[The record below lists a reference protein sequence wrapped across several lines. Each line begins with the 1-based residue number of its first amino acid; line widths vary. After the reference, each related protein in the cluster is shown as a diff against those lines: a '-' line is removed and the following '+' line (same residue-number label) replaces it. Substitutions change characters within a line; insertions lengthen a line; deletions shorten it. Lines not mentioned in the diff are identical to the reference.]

1 MKKIRTITWRC
12 LLLLAVFVSMAI
24 ELSAQV
30 GTTINVSGNIVEVAT
45 GDPLPG
51 VTVYVKGTS
60 QGTITDFDGNY
71 TLTSVPEKATLAFSF
86 VGMKTQEIFVAGKS
100 VINVKME
107 ADAIGLEEVVA
118 VGYGVQKKKE
128 LTGAVAQVKA
138 EEMTKIVASDFT
150 KALQGQVAGVSVVE
164 SSGRPGD
171 NANIQIRGLGSIS
184 SDASPLYVVDGIPY
198 NSNPNIPSEDI
209 ATVDILKDGAAAAVY
224 GTRASNGV
232 ILITT
237 KRGKAGETKVSMTA
251 YYGIQNITS
260 GTPLLDTPEHL
271 YVNEMVQRA
280 QGSHSNILF
289 YNPNAMD
296 YNTDFVGSITQN
308 NSPIQNYNLTLSGGK
323 EDVTFNINTNYFSQ
337 DGILRQSGY
346 DRFTTRANA
355 TLKKG
360 KFSAF
365 ASIGMMHSNK
375 EVEPWGLYEFS
386 IFNGPYRPPLGGLQ
400 TTDNSVIIPGN
411 NPDHVGYL
419 SRLLNQ
425 QDDRVEDSYNVATN
439 LKYEI
444 MDGLT
449 LQVNLGMNKYNY
461 KRKFWQPQYL
471 VYDQAGEINELGSRK
486 DAILSEDFNE
496 SLKYTMENILSYS
509 KTFNAVHNVSAML
522 GYTIEKTDYS
532 SVSVE
537 KRDFISNSVQVFDGG
552 SSLTGINGSD
562 TYHRIVGKLA
572 RVQYNYNDRYLFSAS
587 MRNDGSSNFGAES
600 RYAWFPGASIGW
612 NISEENFMDHVKSI
626 DNLKLR
632 ASYGEVGN
640 QGIKP
645 YLYSAYVDGNIDYVW
660 GPEGSDELGSGAIQR
675 GYGNPFVQWE
685 TNISRN
691 IGVDLLMFNG
701 KFSFSA
707 DLYKNDKKD
716 MLLSVLLPAS
726 TGTTVPN
733 DWANQYNSKITN
745 VGDMVNKGIE
755 MSASYKDRTAK
766 GFSWSVSGTFTK
778 NKNEILSLG
787 DLDKIALQDS
797 KPATWRATQQDIT
810 TYMVPGYEAGAFF
823 LVKTNGIIK
832 TAEQLT
838 EVKAYQPNAQM
849 GDVIMVNQ
857 LTIDTD
863 GDGIMDAADNTIN
876 DDDRVYAGSG
886 MPDFEAGLILN
897 AEYKGFDFSAQL
909 FYSHGNEVFNG
920 SKLFA
925 YAFNRH
931 KDLYYMWTP
940 QNPTSD
946 IPTGRTNSEHDN
958 WRART
963 DYFLED
969 GSFLRVRNLS
979 LGYTVPKRVFKGAI
993 DNMRWYITAQN
1004 PFTFTKYEG
1013 YDPEIGGNGVS
1024 TRGIDKG
1031 SYPVTRKFL
1040 IGVQVDF

>member
-1 MKKIRTITWRC
+1 MKELRTISWR
-12 LLLLAVFVSMAI
+12 LMLLLALLLTMGGR
-24 ELSAQV
+24 LYAQE
-30 GTTINVSGNIVEVAT
+30 TTVSGKVTDGDT
-45 GDPLPG
+45 GEPLPG
-51 VTVYVKGTS
+51 VSVVIKGTTT
-60 QGTITDFDGNY
+60 GTATNFDGDFS
-71 TLTSVPEKATLAFSF
+71 LPVPDGSSLIFSF
-86 VGMKTQEIFVAGKS
+86 VGYTPLEVEVGNQTNIDVSLKTDMVA
-100 VINVKME
+100 
-107 ADAIGLEEVVA
+107 LEEVIA

-128 LTGAVAQVKA
+128 LTGAVAQVKS

-171 NANIQIRGLGSIS
+171 QANIQIRGLGSIS
-184 SDASPLYVVDGIPY
+184 SNTQPLYVVDGIPY
-198 NSNPNIPSEDI
+198 NSNPNIPAEDI

-237 KRGKAGETKVSMTA
+237 KRGKVGETKVSMAA

-260 GTPLLDTPEHL
+260 GTELLNTPEHL
-271 YVNEMVQRA
+271 YVDEMIQRA
-280 QGSHSNILF
+280 QGSSSSILY

-296 YNTDFVGSITQN
+296 YDTDFVGAITEDN
-308 NSPIQNYNLTLSGGK
+308 APIQNYNLTLSGGK
-323 EDVTFNINTNYFSQ
+323 ENLTFNLNSNYFNQ

-360 KFSAF
+360 KFDAF
-365 ASIGMMHSNK
+365 ASIGIMHSNK

-386 IFNGPYRPPLGGLQ
+386 IFNGPYRPPLGSLE
-400 TTDNSVIIPGN
+400 TTDNSVVIPGN

-425 QDDRVEDSYNVATN
+425 EDNRTEDAYNVAAN

-444 MDGLT
+444 LAGLT
-449 LQVNLGMNKYNY
+449 FQMNLGMNKYNY

-471 VYDQAGEINELGSRK
+471 VYDQDGEINELGSRK
-486 DAILSEDFNE
+486 DAILSETFTE
-496 SLKYTMENILSYS
+496 SLKYTMENILSYTKS
-509 KTFNAVHNVSAML
+509 FNQVHNVSAML
-522 GYTIEKTDYS
+522 GYTVEKTNYS
-532 SVSVE
+532 TVSVE

-552 SSLTGINGSD
+552 ASLTGINGSD
-562 TYHRIVGKLA
+562 REHGIVGKLA
-572 RVQYNYNDRYLFSAS
+572 RVQYNYDDRYLFSAS
-587 MRNDGSSNFGAES
+587 IRNDGSSNFGSET
-600 RYAWFPGASIGW
+600 RYAWFPGASVGW
-612 NISEENFMDHVKSI
+612 NISEENFMANADKV

-640 QGIKP
+640 QGIDP

-660 GPEGSDELGSGAIQR
+660 GPESSDDLGSGAIQR
-675 GYGNPFVQWE
+675 GYGNPYVQWE

-691 IGVDLLMFNG
+691 IGIDLLMFGG
-701 KFSFSA
+701 KLSFSA
-707 DLYKNDKKD
+707 DVYKNDKKD

-726 TGTTVPN
+726 TGTTIPN
-733 DWANQYNSKITN
+733 DWANKYNSKITN

-755 MSASYKDRTAK
+755 LAASYKHRSTN
-766 GFSWSVSGTFTK
+766 GFNWSVSGTFTK
-778 NKNEILSLG
+778 NNNEITSLG
-787 DLDKIALQDS
+787 DLDRIALQDS
-797 KPATWRATQQDIT
+797 KPGNWRATQQDVT

-823 LVKTNGIIK
+823 LIPTDGIIK
-832 TAEQLT
+832 TEERLA
-838 EVKAYQPNAQM
+838 EVKEYQPNAQI
-849 GDVIMVNQ
+849 GDVVM
-857 LTIDTD
+857 IDTNND
-863 GDGIMDAADNTIN
+863 GKIN

-886 MPDFEAGLILN
+886 MAEWEAGLIFN
-897 AEYKGFDFSAQL
+897 ADYKGFDFSAQL
-909 FYSHGNEVFNG
+909 FYSQGNEVFNG

-925 YAFNRH
+925 YAMNRH

-940 QNPTSD
+940 QNANSD

-958 WRART
+958 WRGRT

-979 LGYTVPKRVFKGAI
+979 LGYTVPKKVFKGAV
-993 DNMRWYITAQN
+993 DNMRWYISAQN
-1004 PFTFTKYEG
+1004 PFTVTEYEG
-1013 YDPEIGGNGVS
+1013 YDPEIGGNGIS

-1031 SYPVTRKFL
+1031 TYPVTRKFL
-1040 IGVQVDF
+1040 VGVQVDF

>member
-260 GTPLLDTPEHL
+260 GTELLNTPEHL
-271 YVNEMVQRA
+271 YVDEMVQRA

-296 YNTDFVGSITQN
+296 YNTDFVGSITRD

-444 MDGLT
+444 LDGLT

-486 DAILSEDFNE
+486 DAILSQDFNE

-645 YLYSAYVDGNIDYVW
+645 YLYS
-660 GPEGSDELGSGAIQR
+660 
-675 GYGNPFVQWE
+675 E
-685 TNISRN
+685 TST
-691 IGVDLLMFNG
+691 MFG
-701 KFSFSA
+701 
-707 DLYKNDKKD
+707 DRKD
-716 MLLSVLLPAS
+716 
-726 TGTTVPN
+726 
-733 DWANQYNSKITN
+733 Q
-745 VGDMVNKGIE
+745 
-755 MSASYKDRTAK
+755 
-766 GFSWSVSGTFTK
+766 
-778 NKNEILSLG
+778 
-787 DLDKIALQDS
+787 
-797 KPATWRATQQDIT
+797 
-810 TYMVPGYEAGAFF
+810 
-823 LVKTNGIIK
+823 
-832 TAEQLT
+832 
-838 EVKAYQPNAQM
+838 
-849 GDVIMVNQ
+849 
-857 LTIDTD
+857 
-863 GDGIMDAADNTIN
+863 
-876 DDDRVYAGSG
+876 
-886 MPDFEAGLILN
+886 
-897 AEYKGFDFSAQL
+897 
-909 FYSHGNEVFNG
+909 
-920 SKLFA
+920 
-925 YAFNRH
+925 
-931 KDLYYMWTP
+931 
-940 QNPTSD
+940 TS
-946 IPTGRTNSEHDN
+946 
-958 WRART
+958 
-963 DYFLED
+963 
-969 GSFLRVRNLS
+969 
-979 LGYTVPKRVFKGAI
+979 
-993 DNMRWYITAQN
+993 
-1004 PFTFTKYEG
+1004 
-1013 YDPEIGGNGVS
+1013 
-1024 TRGIDKG
+1024 
-1031 SYPVTRKFL
+1031 
-1040 IGVQVDF
+1040 

>member
-1 MKKIRTITWRC
+1 MLLLA
-12 LLLLAVFVSMAI
+12 LLLLTMGGPLF
-24 ELSAQV
+24 AQE
-30 GTTINVSGNIVEVAT
+30 TNVSGTVTDETT
-45 GDPLPG
+45 GEGIPG
-51 VTVYVKGTS
+51 VSVFVKGTTT
-60 QGTITDFDGNY
+60 GTATNFEGSY
-71 TLTSVPEKATLAFSF
+71 SLAVESGSTLVFSF
-86 VGMKTQEIFVAGKS
+86 VGYTPQEVLISNQTNLDVALKTDMVALDE
-100 VINVKME
+100 VI
-107 ADAIGLEEVVA
+107 A

-128 LTGAVAQVKA
+128 LTGAVAQVKS
-138 EEMTKIVASDFT
+138 EEMTKIAASDFT
-150 KALQGQVAGVSVVE
+150 KALQGQVAGVSVIE

-171 NANIQIRGLGSIS
+171 QANIQIRGLGSIS
-184 SDASPLYVVDGIPY
+184 SNTQPLYVVDGIPY

-237 KRGKAGETKVSMTA
+237 KRGKAGETKVSMSA

-260 GTPLLDTPEHL
+260 GTELLNTPEHL
-271 YVNEMVQRA
+271 YVDEMIQRS
-280 QGSHSNILF
+280 QGANSSILF

-296 YNTDFVGSITQN
+296 YDTDFVGAITN
-308 NSPIQNYNLTLSGGK
+308 DNAPIQNYNLTLSGGK
-323 EDVTFNINTNYFSQ
+323 EDVTFNINTNYFNQ

-355 TLKKG
+355 TLTKG
-360 KFSAF
+360 KFTAF
-365 ASIGMMHSNK
+365 ASIGMMHANK

-386 IFNGPYRPPLGGLQ
+386 IFNGPYRKPIGSLE
-400 TTDNSVIIPGN
+400 TTDNSVVIPGN

-425 QDDRVEDSYNVATN
+425 EDNRVEDGYNVAAN

-444 MDGLT
+444 ITGLT
-449 LQVNLGMNKYNY
+449 FQMNLGMNKYNY

-471 VYDQAGEINELGSRK
+471 VYDQDGDINELGSRK

-496 SLKYTMENILSYS
+496 SLKYTMENILSYTKS
-509 KTFNAVHNVSAML
+509 FNDLHNVTAML
-522 GYTIEKTDYS
+522 GYTIEKTDNEN
-532 SVSVE
+532 VSVE
-537 KRDFISNSVQVFDGG
+537 KRDFISNDVQVFDGG
-552 SSLTGINGSD
+552 ASLTAINGSD

-572 RVQYNYNDRYLFSAS
+572 RVQYNYAGKYLFSAS
-587 MRNDGSSNFGAES
+587 IRKDGSSNFGSES
-600 RYAWFPGASIGW
+600 RYAYFPGASVGW
-612 NISEENFMDHVKSI
+612 NISDEGFMDNVGNI

-640 QGIKP
+640 QGIP
-645 YLYSAYVDGNIDYVW
+645 SYLYSAYVDGNIDYVW
-660 GPEGSDELGSGAIQR
+660 GPEGSDDLGSGAIQR

-691 IGVDLLMFNG
+691 IGVDLLMFDG
-701 KFSFSA
+701 KLSFSA
-707 DLYKNDKKD
+707 DVYKNDKED

-726 TGTTVPN
+726 TGTTIPN
-733 DWANQYNSKITN
+733 DWANKYNSKITN
-745 VGDMVNKGIE
+745 VGDMTNKGIE
-755 MSASYKDRTAK
+755 LATSYKTRSSS

-778 NKNEILSLG
+778 NINEITSLG
-787 DLDKIALQDS
+787 DVDKIGLQDS
-797 KPATWRATQQDIT
+797 KPGSWRATQQDIT

-823 LVKTNGIIK
+823 LIETDGIIK
-832 TAEQLT
+832 TEERLAQ
-838 EVKAYQPNAQM
+838 VKEYQPNAQL
-849 GDVIMVNQ
+849 GDVIM
-857 LTIDTD
+857 IDAN
-863 GDGIMDAADNTIN
+863 GDGQIN

-886 MPDFEAGLILN
+886 MADWEAGLIFN
-897 AEYKGFDFSAQL
+897 ANYKGFDFSAQL
-909 FYSHGNEVFNG
+909 FYSQGNEVFNG

-925 YAFNRH
+925 YGMNRH

-946 IPTGRTNSEHDN
+946 IPAGRTNSEHDN
-958 WRART
+958 WRGRT

-979 LGYTVPKRVFKGAI
+979 LGYTVPKSLVKGI
-993 DNMRWYITAQN
+993 DNMLWYITAQN
-1004 PFTFTKYEG
+1004 PFTFTNYEG

-1031 SYPVTRKFL
+1031 TYPVTRKFL
-1040 IGVQVDF
+1040 VGVQVDF